1 MASLYLPKH
10 NSVVECGAT
19 QKAAWETSGRI
30 RRRRKAL
37 FKLSQLLKF
46 SAHTDFST
54 PPAYQ
59 AAARLLL
66 RRRREQKQ
74 KKNNVVITA
83 HLSVILAGSAAAPRR
98 RSTPL
103 TRLPCRLLACWLLA
117 RLSSRANKNPGRR
130 QFTRRRRSPYFRVL
144 RAKCLILF
152 LFVFFD
158 PPPLPLPP
166 LRLSRR
172 ADEVTDHR
180 GERRTMINGRYFA
193 AGCSVV
199 LAALISPTQ
208 NNNTDIGSSCRSAGD
223 LQQTHKASPGTGNPA
238 ADRLC

>member
-1 MASLYLPKH
+1 MKPVTVASLYLPKH
-10 NSVVECGAT
+10 NSVVECSAT

-74 KKNNVVITA
+74 KNNVVITA
-83 HLSVILAGSAAAPRR
+83 HLSVILAGEAALLRRCDAALLRRCSA
-98 RSTPL
+98 SL

-117 RLSSRANKNPGRR
+117 RLSSRANKTQEDGN
-130 QFTRRRRSPYFRVL
+130 L
-144 RAKCLILF
+144 L
-152 LFVFFD
+152 
-158 PPPLPLPP
+158 
-166 LRLSRR
+166 
-172 ADEVTDHR
+172 AD
-180 GERRTMINGRYFA
+180 
-193 AGCSVV
+193 
-199 LAALISPTQ
+199 AALHISEF
-208 NNNTDIGSSCRSAGD
+208 
-223 LQQTHKASPGTGNPA
+223 
-238 ADRLC
+238 